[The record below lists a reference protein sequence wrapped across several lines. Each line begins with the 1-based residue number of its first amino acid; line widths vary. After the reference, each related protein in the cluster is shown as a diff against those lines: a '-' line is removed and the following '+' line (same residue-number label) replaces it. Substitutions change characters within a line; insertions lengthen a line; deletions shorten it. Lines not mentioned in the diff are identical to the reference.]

1 MLYVIRSVKCIF
13 VLYIYTDQQ
22 PKDNSFKANK
32 NGKNH
37 MNVTLMNIVCDNV
50 IVIKIFVCV
59 LALDFFFRFYPSFPY
74 SFAAIHVDHMSE
86 QKKW

>member
-1 MLYVIRSVKCIF
+1 MYLRIIHIYGSTTKRQF
-13 VLYIYTDQQ
+13 VQT
-22 PKDNSFKANK
+22 ANK